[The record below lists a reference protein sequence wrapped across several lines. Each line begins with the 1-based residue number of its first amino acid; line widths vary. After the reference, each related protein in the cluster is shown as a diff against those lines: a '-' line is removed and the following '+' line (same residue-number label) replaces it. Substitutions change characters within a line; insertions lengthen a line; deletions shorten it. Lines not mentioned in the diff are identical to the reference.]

1 MEKRINSKVTEYI
14 DNLKAHI
21 KDYVEGNDNICFK
34 EKSDLL
40 KFVYDFEAL

>member
-14 DNLKAHI
+14 DNLKQNI
-21 KDYVEGNDNICFK
+21 KTYVEGNTNMCFK

-40 KFVYDFEAL
+40 KFIYA